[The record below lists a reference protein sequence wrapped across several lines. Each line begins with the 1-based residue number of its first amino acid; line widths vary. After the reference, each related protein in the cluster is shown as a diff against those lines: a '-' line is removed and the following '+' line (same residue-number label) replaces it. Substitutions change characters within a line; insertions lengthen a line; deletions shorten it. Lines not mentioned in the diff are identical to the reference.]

1 MKEFQ
6 AMAITPIFLQKS
18 KKIIPYPTAIEWM
31 KTYVQKIYIKKA
43 AECLWFLE
51 HSSLY
56 TAGTSA
62 KKEDLF
68 NPQNF
73 PVFYTNR
80 GGQWTYHGPG
90 MRIIYVMMDLRKPH
104 PTFPDHDIRSFICKL
119 EDWIILTLKHF
130 NVIAEKK
137 EGRVGL
143 WVTNPV
149 TKQEDKI
156 AAIGI
161 KLSHWIS
168 WHGIALNIHP
178 KLEDYS
184 GIVPCGLK
192 EYGVTSLHNLGIY
205 TSFDTVDQ
213 VLCQTWERIF
223 KYPLQLHSLTSEL
236 MIFNQDN

>member
-1 MKEFQ
+1 MKEFL

-18 KKIIPYPTAIEWM
+18 KKVVPYPTAIQWM
-31 KTYVQKIYIKKA
+31 KNYVQKIFDGKA

-51 HSSLY
+51 HPPLY

-62 KKEDLF
+62 KESDLF

-73 PVFYTNR
+73 PVFHTNR

-104 PTFPDHDIRSFICKL
+104 PTFPDHDIRAFIHKL
-119 EDWIILTLKHF
+119 EDWIILTLQQI
-130 NVIAEKK
+130 NIAAEKK

-143 WVTNPV
+143 WVTDPV
-149 TKQEDKI
+149 TKKEKKI

-168 WHGIALNIHP
+168 WHGIALNINP
-178 KLEDYS
+178 KLENYS

-192 EYGVTSLHNLGIY
+192 EYGITSMHELGIN
-205 TSFDTVDQ
+205 TSFDTIDQ
-213 VLCQTWERIF
+213 VLCQAWQQVF
-223 KYPLQLHSLTSEL
+223 VYSLKLRSPPSDL
-236 MIFNQDN
+236 MVDQDS